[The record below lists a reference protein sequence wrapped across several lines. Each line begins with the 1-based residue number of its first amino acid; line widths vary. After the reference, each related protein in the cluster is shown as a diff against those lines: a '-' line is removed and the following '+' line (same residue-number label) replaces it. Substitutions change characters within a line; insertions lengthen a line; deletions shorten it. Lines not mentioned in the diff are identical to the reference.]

1 MTTWMNRI
9 AVAAI
14 AATLG
19 AGAIT
24 AQAQPQP
31 RGNAPEARHDN
42 RDQRASHAAPQRN
55 NHPMPQRQDNRAQH
69 DNRGHDAGPH
79 RGAGPDHRWVKGSRV
94 PQQYRSN
101 SYVVNDW
108 RGHRLSAPPRG
119 YHWIQ
124 NGGDYVMVAIAT
136 GIVAQI
142 ILGN

>member
-1 MTTWMNRI
+1 MTTWMNRFAI
-9 AVAAI
+9 AAI
-14 AATLG
+14 ATALG

-31 RGNAPEARHDN
+31 RGNTPEARHDN
-42 RDQRASHAAPQRN
+42 RDQRNQHAAPQRN
-55 NHPMPQRQDNRAQH
+55 NHPTPQRQDNRVTP
-69 DNRGHDAGPH
+69 DNRGHNAGQH

-94 PQQYRSN
+94 PQQYRGN
-101 SYVVNDW
+101 TYVVNDW
-108 RGHRLSAPPRG
+108 RGHHLSAPPRG

-142 ILGN
+142 IFGN

>member
-31 RGNAPEARHDN
+31 RGPEAEARHDN
-42 RDQRASHAAPQRN
+42 RDQRPGQRN
-55 NHPMPQRQDNRAQH
+55 DRPAPRADNRAPNDH
-69 DNRGHDAGPH
+69 RGPQAANH
-79 RGAGPDHRWVKGSRV
+79 RGAGPDHNWVKGSRV
-94 PQQYRSN
+94 PQQYRGN
-101 SYVVNDW
+101 TYVVNDW

-124 NGGDYVMVAIAT
+124 NGGDYVLVAIAS
-136 GIVAQI
+136 GVIAQI
-142 ILGN
+142 IWGN